1 MDRTPLSVQT
11 KRAWRTFG
19 SLLPGK
25 FRYAKKNFTL
35 KGDTSNMMIEFV
47 KEYKTELLAV
57 YVVGFK
63 IGVDV
68 GMLIERS
75 ILCG

>member
-1 MDRTPLSVQT
+1 
-11 KRAWRTFG
+11 
-19 SLLPGK
+19 
-25 FRYAKKNFTL
+25 
-35 KGDTSNMMIEFV
+35 MIEFV

-57 YVVGFK
+57 YVVGFM

>member
-1 MDRTPLSVQT
+1 
-11 KRAWRTFG
+11 
-19 SLLPGK
+19 
-25 FRYAKKNFTL
+25 
-35 KGDTSNMMIEFV
+35 MMIEFM
-47 KEYKTELLAV
+47 KEYKTELLAI
-57 YVVGFK
+57 YVVGFM